1 MNETKEKDILDV
13 LLDIYQSKTQK
24 EIDENEIVEI
34 SENEKNQQLNEPIIT
49 EPSDDFGV
57 PDRIIAPMFEYKEVP
72 VFKNRDEE
80 LEFLKND
87 EIKSIEKVEKEKA
100 EHEKSK
106 NDNEPVQ
113 AEQAE
118 SEN

>member
-1 MNETKEKDILDV
+1 MNETKEKDI
-13 LLDIYQSKTQK
+13 K
-24 EIDENEIVEI
+24 EIDENEIVEV

-57 PDRIIAPMFEYKEVP
+57 PDRIIAPMFEYKEIP
-72 VFKNRDEE
+72 VFRNRDEE

-87 EIKSIEKVEKEKA
+87 EIESIEKVAKEKA

-106 NDNEPVQ
+106 SDNEPVQ

-118 SEN
+118 SES

>member
-1 MNETKEKDILDV
+1 MNETKEKDIK
-13 LLDIYQSKTQK
+13 Q
-24 EIDENEIVEI
+24 IDENEIVEV

-49 EPSDDFGV
+49 EPSGDFGV

-87 EIKSIEKVEKEKA
+87 EIKSIEKVVKEKA

-106 NDNEPVQ
+106 NDNEPVPVKQ
-113 AEQAE
+113 EE